1 MLLADGGN
9 IAVNDHNGMVNS
21 AHSLIKKLLVK
32 MNGIDVY
39 TCPEA
44 NHATNIKNLLEY
56 TVFSGLCK
64 KSGYQ
69 RILLH

>member
-39 TCPEA
+39 TCSEA

-56 TVFSGLCK
+56 SQGYA
-64 KSGYQ
+64 KSQ
-69 RILLH
+69 CTNEFF